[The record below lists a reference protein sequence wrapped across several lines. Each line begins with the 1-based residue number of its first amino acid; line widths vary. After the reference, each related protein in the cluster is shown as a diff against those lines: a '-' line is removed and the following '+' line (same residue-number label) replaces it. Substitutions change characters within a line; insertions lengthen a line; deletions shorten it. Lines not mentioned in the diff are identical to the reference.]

1 MLDKFSDDTVLVDI
15 SDSDVDYSDV
25 LLITHFT
32 RQCHWC
38 GFGWLVWCFLC
49 VCVCV
54 LFFGLV
60 SFSLLA
66 CVGEE
71 SLFLS
76 FLVGYFVLFYSFC
89 LVEGV
94 LLCVWFLGG

>member
-1 MLDKFSDDTVLVDI
+1 M
-15 SDSDVDYSDV
+15 
-25 LLITHFT
+25 
-32 RQCHWC
+32 
-38 GFGWLVWCFLC
+38 C
-49 VCVCV
+49 VRA
-54 LFFGLV
+54 FFGLV